1 MLHIILLILKIL
13 GLLILG
19 ILGLIVFL
27 AAVVLL
33 APAGYCLEAS
43 GKDTPESLRGRLKF
57 HWLFHLISG
66 EMQYEDGRL
75 AWRMRAGWKKFGSG
89 MEEDEDVISDKTDT
103 DATGPVPVLS
113 EKTEEPQKSETEKIG
128 LQESQPQKSRS
139 QESQPLPAQTN
150 PTPEKVRQKLEQ
162 EQAEQTGK
170 AQNGPA
176 KRGRKKAR
184 KRKRKKS
191 LYERLKEFWEKIKY
205 TFHKICDNIRALG
218 KKKERLTSFVRNE
231 VHKSAFLKVMRELRC
246 FLKTLRPRKAEIYTE
261 FGFTD
266 PALTGYAL
274 ALISMI
280 YPFVGECT
288 EIRPD
293 FEHRVLRGRIYVK
306 GRIRAVHIVAF
317 ALRLLT
323 DKNVRTTYRHIRK
336 FKL

>member
-19 ILGLIVFL
+19 ILGLIIL
-27 AAVVLL
+27 LTAIVLL
-33 APAGYCLEAS
+33 APAVYCLEAS

-57 HWLFHLISG
+57 HWLFRLISG
-66 EMQYEDGRL
+66 EMRYEDGGL
-75 AWRMRAGWKKFGSG
+75 TWRMRAGWKKFGSG
-89 MEEDEDVISDKTDT
+89 MEEDEDVISDKTDR
-103 DATGPVPVLS
+103 DETGPVPEHS
-113 EKTEEPQKSETEKIG
+113 EKTEEPQKSETEKSG
-128 LQESQPQKSRS
+128 LQESQPQPVQKKD
-139 QESQPLPAQTN
+139 P
-150 PTPEKVRQKLEQ
+150 PEKARKELEQ
-162 EQAEQTGK
+162 DQAEQTEK
-170 AQNGPA
+170 TQSDPLES
-176 KRGRKKAR
+176 GREKAR
-184 KRKRKKS
+184 KRKQKQS
-191 LYERLKEFWEKIKY
+191 LYERLKKFWEKIKY

-218 KKKERLTSFVRNE
+218 KKKDRLSAFVRNE
-231 VHKSAFLKVMRELRC
+231 VHKSAFFKVMRELQR
-246 FLKTLRPRKAEIYTE
+246 FLQTLRPRKAEIYAE

-266 PALTGYAL
+266 PALTGYVL

-293 FEHRVLRGRIYVK
+293 FEHRILRGRIYVK
-306 GRIRAVHIVAF
+306 GRIRAVHIVVF

>member
-19 ILGLIVFL
+19 ILGLIIL
-27 AAVVLL
+27 LTAIVLL
-33 APAGYCLEAS
+33 APAVYCLEAS

-57 HWLFHLISG
+57 HWLFRLISG
-66 EMQYEDGRL
+66 EMRYEDGGL
-75 AWRMRAGWKKFGSG
+75 TWRMRAGWKKFGSG
-89 MEEDEDVISDKTDT
+89 MEEDEDVISDKMDR
-103 DATGPVPVLS
+103 DETGPVPEHS
-113 EKTEEPQKSETEKIG
+113 EKTEEPQKSETEKSG
-128 LQESQPQKSRS
+128 LQESQPQPV
-139 QESQPLPAQTN
+139 Q
-150 PTPEKVRQKLEQ
+150 
-162 EQAEQTGK
+162 
-170 AQNGPA
+170 
-176 KRGRKKAR
+176 KKAR
-184 KRKRKKS
+184 KRKQKQS
-191 LYERLKEFWEKIKY
+191 LYERLKKFWEKIKY

-218 KKKERLTSFVRNE
+218 KKKERLSAFVRNE
-231 VHKSAFLKVMRELRC
+231 VHKSAFFKVMRELQR
-246 FLKTLRPRKAEIYTE
+246 FLQTLRPRKAEIYAE

-266 PALTGYAL
+266 PALTGYVL

-293 FEHRVLRGRIYVK
+293 FEHRILRGRIYVK
-306 GRIRAVHIVAF
+306 GRIRAVHIVVF

>member
-89 MEEDEDVISDKTDT
+89 MEEYAASGEPYTDENGS
-103 DATGPVPVLS
+103 VPELS
-113 EKTEEPQKSETEKIG
+113 GKQEEPQKSEPEKS
-128 LQESQPQKSRS
+128 ESEKSGPQPVQIKD
-139 QESQPLPAQTN
+139 P
-150 PTPEKVRQKLEQ
+150 PEKVRQRLEQ
-162 EQAEQTGK
+162 ERAEQTEK
-170 AQNGPA
+170 AQDGPA
-176 KRGRKKAR
+176 ESGREKAR

-191 LYERLKEFWEKIKY
+191 PYERLKEFWEKIKY

-218 KKKERLTSFVRNE
+218 KKKERLTAFVRNE
-231 VHKSAFLKVMRELRC
+231 VHKSAFFKVMRELRR
-246 FLKTLRPRKAEIYTE
+246 FLKILRPRKAEIYAE

-266 PALTGYAL
+266 PALTGYVL

-280 YPFVGECT
+280 YPFVGEYT

-306 GRIRAVHIVAF
+306 GRIRAVYIVAF
-317 ALRLLT
+317 ALCLLT

>member
-19 ILGLIVFL
+19 ILGLIVLL
-27 AAVVLL
+27 AAAVLL

-113 EKTEEPQKSETEKIG
+113 EKTEEPQKSETEKSG
-128 LQESQPQKSRS
+128 LQESQPQ
-139 QESQPLPAQTN
+139 PAQTKD
-150 PTPEKVRQKLEQ
+150 PPEKARKELEQ
-162 EQAEQTGK
+162 DQAEQTGK
-170 AQNGPA
+170 IQTDPA
-176 KRGRKKAR
+176 ESGREKAR
-184 KRKRKKS
+184 KRKQKQS
-191 LYERLKEFWEKIKY
+191 LYERLKKFWEKIKY
-205 TFHKICDNIRALG
+205 TFQKICDNIRALG